1 MDHIPVHHENEIAQS
16 EALIGKPAVRFWLH
30 GEFLLVDNGKM
41 SKSLGNTY
49 TVSDLKDRGYDPLA
63 FRYMCLNANYRSK
76 LNFTWDGLNASQVAM
91 ERLLEAVL
99 AHKNADPGV
108 KIPAEIIEG
117 FENEFIDAI
126 NDDLNIP
133 KALAVAWN
141 VARYGTKSQDLYRLL
156 LKMDQVFALDFDK
169 AAEKV
174 KEKEEAPE
182 LDPEIMA
189 LIEQRQ
195 QARKEKNWKVADEIR
210 DKLNQMGI
218 LLEDTPQGVRWSW
231 KK

>member
-1 MDHIPVHHENEIAQS
+1 
-16 EALIGKPAVRFWLH
+16 
-30 GEFLLVDNGKM
+30 M

-49 TVSDLKDRGYDPLA
+49 TVDDLKAKGYDPLA

-76 LNFTWDGLNASQVAM
+76 LNFTWDALQAAQTAL
-91 ERLLEAVL
+91 ERLLEGVL

-108 KIPAEIIEG
+108 KVPDEVIQG
-117 FENEFIDAI
+117 FEQEFLESI

-133 KALAVAWN
+133 RAMAAAWN

-156 LKMDQVFALDFDK
+156 LRWDQVFALDFEK
-169 AAEKV
+169 AEEKV
-174 KEKEEAPE
+174 KKDEMPE

-210 DKLNQMGI
+210 DRLNQMGI
-218 LLEDTPQGVRWSW
+218 LLEDTPQGVRWSY

>member
-1 MDHIPVHHENEIAQS
+1 
-16 EALIGKPAVRFWLH
+16 
-30 GEFLLVDNGKM
+30 
-41 SKSLGNTY
+41 
-49 TVSDLKDRGYDPLA
+49 
-63 FRYMCLNANYRSK
+63 MCLNANYRSK
-76 LNFTWDGLNASQVAM
+76 LNFTWDALQAAQTAL
-91 ERLLEAVL
+91 ERLLEGVL

-108 KIPAEIIEG
+108 KVPDEVIQG
-117 FENEFIDAI
+117 FEQEFLESI

-133 KALAVAWN
+133 RAMAAAWN

-156 LKMDQVFALDFDK
+156 LRWDQVFALDFEK
-169 AAEKV
+169 AEEKV
-174 KEKEEAPE
+174 KKDEMPE

-210 DKLNQMGI
+210 DRLNQMGI
-218 LLEDTPQGVRWSW
+218 VLEDTPQGVKWSW

>member
-1 MDHIPVHHENEIAQS
+1 MA
-16 EALIGKPAVRFWLH
+16 A
-30 GEFLLVDNGKM
+30 
-41 SKSLGNTY
+41 
-49 TVSDLKDRGYDPLA
+49 
-63 FRYMCLNANYRSK
+63 
-76 LNFTWDGLNASQVAM
+76 
-91 ERLLEAVL
+91 
-99 AHKNADPGV
+99 
-108 KIPAEIIEG
+108 
-117 FENEFIDAI
+117 
-126 NDDLNIP
+126 
-133 KALAVAWN
+133 AWN
-141 VARYGTKSQDLYRLL
+141 VARHSTKSQDLYRLL

-195 QARKEKNWKVADEIR
+195 QARKERNWKVADEIR